1 MHGANIMKAGEGT
14 LAQAAALVSDAKVD
28 FDRLAAGLDQQLSS
42 ARSRWQGAGGTSFF
56 GLAQAWDEK
65 QRTIVAALDRFHAE
79 LTGTQ
84 SVFTGADD
92 EAAHRA
98 NQHIHRLGGIPS

>member
-1 MHGANIMKAGEGT
+1 MYGANTVKAGEGV
-14 LAQAAALVSDAKVD
+14 LAQAATLVSDAKVD
-28 FDRLAAGLDQQLSS
+28 FDRLAANLNHQLIS
-42 ARSRWQGAGGTSFF
+42 AQNRWQGAGGTSFF

-84 SVFTGADD
+84 TVFTGADD
-92 EAAHRA
+92 DAAHGA
-98 NQHIHRLGGIPS
+98 NQNIHRLGGIQS